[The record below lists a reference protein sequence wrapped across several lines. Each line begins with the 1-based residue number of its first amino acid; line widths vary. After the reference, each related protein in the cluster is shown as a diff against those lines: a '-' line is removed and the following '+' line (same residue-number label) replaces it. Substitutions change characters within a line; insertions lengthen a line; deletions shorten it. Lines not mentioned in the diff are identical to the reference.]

1 MSRVAQLE
9 KMLAAEPNDPFALYG
24 LAQEHAK
31 QGAFARAIEFYD
43 RCLAA
48 DPSYHYAYFHKARAL
63 EAMGNAD
70 EAVVT
75 LRTGI
80 ERARAANDA
89 KALGEL
95 SSYLDELTP

>member
-31 QGAFARAIEFYD
+31 AGALARAVESYD

-48 DPSYHYAYFHKARAL
+48 DPSYHYAYFHKARAQ
-63 EAMGNAD
+63 EAMGRAD
-70 EAVVT
+70 DAIGT
-75 LRTGI
+75 LKTGI
-80 ERARAANDA
+80 GRARAANDA
-89 KALGEL
+89 KALSEL
-95 SSYLDELTP
+95 TSYLDELTP